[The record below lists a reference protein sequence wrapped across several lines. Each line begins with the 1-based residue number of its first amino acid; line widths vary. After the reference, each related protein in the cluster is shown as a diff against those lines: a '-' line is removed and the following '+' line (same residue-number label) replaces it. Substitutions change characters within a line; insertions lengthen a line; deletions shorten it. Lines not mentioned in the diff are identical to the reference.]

1 MLDWH
6 PMKALLSV
14 PLNGTPDQVAR
25 LRALQGAFADVCN
38 AIAPIVQSTRCWNR
52 VALHHL
58 VYRPM
63 RERFPALG
71 SQMICNAI
79 YSVSRTARLVLQ
91 HPASP
96 FNIAKQPPNAPLPL
110 FRFAPTAPVYFD
122 RHTLSVKGNALSM
135 FTLDGR
141 IRFNLQLQ
149 PAEIARFHTEKLLE
163 IVLSASPQGYRLTFQ
178 FAGNETT
185 GLGAGVGDDATAA
198 ETRQLEQPN
207 AADRS
212 EVGSSKTGDAAT
224 LVEASAAKAANAAA
238 FDTSSARTAPGA
250 SDGSLP
256 EYLVVIPPE
265 AVEPAAIEPAL
276 TAERSDSPTSA
287 ISSGQHPAIAIQHS

>member
-198 ETRQLEQPN
+198 AQTTRLEQN
-207 AADRS
+207 GAAGRP
-212 EVGSSKTGDAAT
+212 EAT
-224 LVEASAAKAANAAA
+224 RPTIGAVA
-238 FDTSSARTAPGA
+238 APGA

-265 AVEPAAIEPAL
+265 AVEPAAVEPAL
-276 TAERSDSPTSA
+276 IAERSDSANSA
-287 ISSGQHPAIAIQHS
+287 IPAGQPPALAIQHS